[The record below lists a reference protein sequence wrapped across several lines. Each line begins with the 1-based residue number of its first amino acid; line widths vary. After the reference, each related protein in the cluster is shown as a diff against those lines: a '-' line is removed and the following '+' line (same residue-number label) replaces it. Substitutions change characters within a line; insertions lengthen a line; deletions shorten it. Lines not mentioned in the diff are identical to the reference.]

1 MLKTNL
7 LNLVTKQ
14 VIAEDVKPAYT
25 FWKRFKGLM
34 LTRSMPEN
42 MALHLWPCP
51 SIHTFFM
58 RYNIDVLYLNDR
70 NKIVG
75 LEENLEP
82 GKTGKRFPEAVSV
95 IELPA
100 GKIKHTS
107 TAAGQ
112 AVAFV
117 EKNEQY

>member
-1 MLKTNL
+1 VLITNL
-7 LNLVTKQ
+7 LNLSTKQ
-14 VIAEDVKPAYT
+14 VIAEEVIAAYT

-34 LTRSMPEN
+34 LTKSMPEN
-42 MALHLWPCP
+42 FALHLSPCP
-51 SIHTFFM
+51 SIHTFLM

-70 NKIVG
+70 NEIVG

-100 GKIKHTS
+100 GKIKDTS

-112 AVAFV
+112 TVAFV

>member
-1 MLKTNL
+1 MLITNL
-7 LNLVTKQ
+7 LNLSTKQ
-14 VIAEDVKPAYT
+14 VIAEEVIAAYT

-34 LTRSMPEN
+34 LTKSMPEN
-42 MALHLWPCP
+42 FALHLSPCP

-70 NKIVG
+70 NEIVG

-82 GKTGKRFPEAVSV
+82 GKAGKRFPEAVSV

-117 EKNEQY
+117 ENNEQY

>member
-1 MLKTNL
+1 VLKTNL
-7 LNLVTKQ
+7 LNLDTKQ

-34 LTRSMPEN
+34 LTKSMPEN
-42 MALHLWPCP
+42 LALHLSPC
-51 SIHTFFM
+51 SGIHTFLM
-58 RYNIDVLYLNDR
+58 RYNIDVIYLNDR
-70 NKIVG
+70 NEIVG
-75 LEENLEP
+75 LEESLAP

-100 GKIKHTS
+100 GKIKDTS